1 MVDAFFCT
9 ESTEELKRYNAK
21 ERRRILKHSKEMED
35 FIKKEA
41 LEEQEKGL
49 NTTHLF
55 IDRDT
60 EKVAAYLSLCNDS
73 IRLEIDEKD
82 DMDLAYSTVPAVKIA
97 RLAVSNEYKHQ
108 GLGKILIQFAA
119 YLGEKIREM
128 SGITFITLDCYSHR
142 VSFYEAVGFVQNQIQ
157 PIELPYDSP
166 VSMRLG
172 LDAYLEQIAEENM

>member
-60 EKVAAYLSLCNDS
+60 GK
-73 IRLEIDEKD
+73 
-82 DMDLAYSTVPAVKIA
+82 
-97 RLAVSNEYKHQ
+97 LAVSNEYKHQ